1 MKNIVSQFQDLFKT
15 GNGTNQTDIEQI
27 LLGNNTLYNP
37 DGYTVQFDI
46 EKAIFLI
53 PSFGPLAITSVF
65 ANIFVCYVI
74 AKNRHMHTVTNL
86 FIANMAIS
94 DLLLAFLNV
103 PLNITRN
110 LMNEWTLGSFLCHL
124 LDFSLMVSVYVSTF
138 TLTAIALDR
147 QRVLLYPLHPR
158 MTRKR
163 GMLVLTFIWLL
174 ALCFALPF
182 GIYTNVKE
190 INMITYNIKRCRQ
203 SFPDPSN
210 KWGRYLTI
218 VTILVQ
224 YFIPLVVITC
234 TYGRIVHKLWI
245 RTHLGVVTE
254 NQRLMQIQ
262 AKRKSIKLLVAVVV
276 VFAVCW
282 MPLNLYQLL
291 ADFHPNPKIFHPDT
305 KTFFVCHWIA
315 ISSSCINP
323 FLYCWM
329 NPAFRTAISKR
340 FRCFYMK
347 SGPDI
352 EIDEIDS
359 TGFRTRSN
367 RRFRNSSKTFSSFT
381 ASAGSDSRRSSTKK
395 LGAFAYLL

>member
-1 MKNIVSQFQDLFKT
+1 MTNIIKQFQDLFKNK
-15 GNGTNQTDIEQI
+15 NGTNQSDIEHI
-27 LLGNNTLYNP
+27 LMENNTLSYP
-37 DGYTVQFDI
+37 GGYGLQFDI
-46 EKAIFLI
+46 DKAIVLI
-53 PSFGPLAITSVF
+53 PSFGILVIISIF

-94 DLLLAFLNV
+94 DLLLTFINV
-103 PLNITRN
+103 PLNIARN
-110 LMNEWTLGSFLCHL
+110 LMSEWTLGSFLCHL
-124 LDFSLMVSVYVSTF
+124 LNFSLMVSVYVSTF

-163 GMLVLTFIWLL
+163 GMFALAFIWLL
-174 ALCFALPF
+174 SICFAFPF
-182 GIYTNVKE
+182 GIYTNVAE
-190 INMITYNIKRCRQ
+190 MNMILHRPKRCRT

-210 KWGRYLTI
+210 KWEQYLTI
-218 VTILVQ
+218 ATILVQ
-224 YFIPLVVITC
+224 YFIPLIVITF

-262 AKRKSIKLLVAVVV
+262 AKRKSIKLLVAVVA

-282 MPLNLYQLL
+282 MPLNLYHLL
-291 ADFHPNPKIFHPDT
+291 ADFHPNARVFHPDT
-305 KTFFVCHWIA
+305 RTFFVCHWIA

-329 NPAFRTAISKR
+329 NPAFSKVISKR
-340 FRCFYMK
+340 FRCLK
-347 SGPDI
+347 SLSTGPEI

-359 TGFRTRSN
+359 NGFRVRSN
-367 RRFRNSSKTFSSFT
+367 RRFGTSNQSSRTISSFT
-381 ASAGSDSRRSSTKK
+381 ASESRRSSSKTFR
-395 LGAFAYLL
+395 FAYIL

>member
-1 MKNIVSQFQDLFKT
+1 MTNVITQIENLFKNI
-15 GNGTNQTDIEQI
+15 NGTNKTDIEEI
-27 LLGNNTLYNP
+27 LKQNNTLDDP
-37 DGYTVQFDI
+37 VQFDI
-46 EKAIFLI
+46 NRAIVLI
-53 PSFGPLAITSVF
+53 PSFGILTIITIF
-65 ANIFVCYVI
+65 ANVFVCYVI

-94 DLLLAFLNV
+94 DLLLAFINV
-103 PLNITRN
+103 PLNIARN

-124 LDFSLMVSVYVSTF
+124 FNYSLKVSVYVSTF

-163 GMLVLTFIWLL
+163 GMFVLAFIWLL
-174 ALCFALPF
+174 SICFSLPF

-190 INMITYNIKRCRQ
+190 INMITYKVKRCW
-203 SFPDPSN
+203 SSYPSN
-210 KWGRYLTI
+210 KWEQYLTI
-218 VTILVQ
+218 ATILFQ

-262 AKRKSIKLLVAVVV
+262 AKRKSIKLLVAVVA
-276 VFAVCW
+276 VFAISW
-282 MPLNLYQLL
+282 MPLNLYYIL
-291 ADFHPNPKIFHPDT
+291 ADHHPNTKVFHPDT
-305 KTFFVCHWIA
+305 NTFFVCHWIA

-329 NPAFRTAISKR
+329 NPAFSTVIAKR
-340 FRCFYMK
+340 LQCLK
-347 SGPDI
+347 SFTGGTEI

-359 TGFRTRSN
+359 TGFRLRSN
-367 RRFRNSSKTFSSFT
+367 RRFGNSSRTISSF
-381 ASAGSDSRRSSTKK
+381 SASDSRRSSSKTFR
-395 LGAFAYLL
+395 GFAYMV

>member
-1 MKNIVSQFQDLFKT
+1 MKNILTQVEELFKNK
-15 GNGTNQTDIEQI
+15 NGTNQTDIEQI
-27 LLGNNTLYNP
+27 LKHVHEENNTFYPNSFA
-37 DGYTVQFDI
+37 VRFDTD
-46 EKAIFLI
+46 KAIVLI
-53 PSFGPLAITSVF
+53 PSFGILVIISIF

-86 FIANMAIS
+86 FIANMAVS
-94 DLLLAFLNV
+94 DLLLAFVNV
-103 PLNITRN
+103 PLNIARN
-110 LMNEWTLGSFLCHL
+110 LMSEWTLGSFLCHL
-124 LDFSLMVSVYVSTF
+124 LNFSLMVSVYVSTF

-163 GMLVLTFIWLL
+163 GLLVLLFIWLL
-174 ALCFALPF
+174 SICFALPF
-182 GIYTNVKE
+182 GMYTNVRE
-190 INMITYNIKRCRQ
+190 VNMYLYNERRCRS

-210 KWGRYLTI
+210 KWEQYLTI
-218 VTILVQ
+218 ATILVQ
-224 YFIPLVVITC
+224 YFIPLLVISF

-262 AKRKSIKLLVAVVV
+262 AKRKSIKLLVAVVA

-282 MPLNLYQLL
+282 MPLNLYHLL
-291 ADFHPNPKIFHPDT
+291 ADFHPNAKVFHPDS

-329 NPAFRTAISKR
+329 NPAFRTVISKR
-340 FRCFYMK
+340 ICCFK
-347 SGPDI
+347 SIGTGPDI
-352 EIDEIDS
+352 EIDEVDS
-359 TGFRTRSN
+359 NGYRLRCN
-367 RRFRNSSKTFSSFT
+367 RRFGNSSRTISSY
-381 ASAGSDSRRSSTKK
+381 SDSRRSSSKTFR
-395 LGAFAYLL
+395 GFAYIL